1 MVYIGCDKS
10 VPLSDGEV
18 ISVKP
23 LSEDD
28 GIVRQCFTKRNVYFI
43 GSHTGCSC
51 GFPSASGAEPIEYYD
66 GFFDDERTDRPK
78 DLESMTALI
87 GLLRELT
94 ASGTTVEVLP
104 AWWDNRGKEPRGR
117 LRLDVTRWDP
127 SKAFFNEDYLYEMV
141 AEPTS
146 AGDAATRAAPEK

>member
-1 MVYIGCDKS
+1 M
-10 VPLSDGEV
+10 
-18 ISVKP
+18 SVKP

-28 GIVRQCFTKRNVYFI
+28 GAVRQWFTKKHVYFI

-66 GFFDDERTDRPK
+66 GFFDDERDDRPK

-87 GLLRELT
+87 RLLRELT
-94 ASGTTVEVLP
+94 ASNGTVEVLP
-104 AWWDNRGKEPRGR
+104 AWWDNRGREPRGR
-117 LRLDVTRWDP
+117 LRLDVARWDP

-141 AEPTS
+141 AEPPS
-146 AGDAATRAAPEK
+146 AGDALTAAPEK